1 MLWVDYNIEQ
11 GANGSFTVRGEWPG
25 EVMGKNQD
33 GSSKDHYLYKPG
45 DVFIVNEAG
54 WLVRVDQLTSM
65 VIGHEHKDEF

>member
-1 MLWVDYNIEQ
+1 MLWADYNIEQ

-25 EVMGKNQD
+25 EVMGQNQD

-54 WLVRVDQLTSM
+54 WLVRVDQLTR
-65 VIGHEHKDEF
+65 HEHKDEF

>member
-11 GANGSFTVRGEWPG
+11 GANGSFTVRGEWPD

-33 GSSKDHYLYKPG
+33 GSSKVHYLYKPG

>member
-1 MLWVDYNIEQ
+1 MIWIDYNIEQ
-11 GANGSFTVRGEWPG
+11 GSNGSFTVRGEWPG

-33 GSSKDHYLYKPG
+33 GSEKAHYLYKPG